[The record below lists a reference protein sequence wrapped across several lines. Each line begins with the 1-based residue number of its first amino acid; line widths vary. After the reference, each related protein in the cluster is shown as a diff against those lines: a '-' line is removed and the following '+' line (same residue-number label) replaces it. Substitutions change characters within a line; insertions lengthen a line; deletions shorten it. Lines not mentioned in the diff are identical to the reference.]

1 MDFKNPFEA
10 HRNVG
15 IPLVGVTYSD
25 QTFQGDDLT
34 LVTFSKCVFT
44 RVRLE
49 QVTFH
54 QTMFIEC
61 QFDDCVLHDCQMSY
75 AQWVKC
81 TGSGLEIS
89 GGAINDLLF
98 SEDKFD
104 QLVFGQS
111 SHQTVFNDTTVKR
124 VAFNGAGCSQDQI
137 LMSNCDFAEVLA
149 ENADWKNASI
159 VEIDLNTWSLD
170 NAKMEACNFIQAKA
184 SGFDFSSVRL
194 KKCNLYKS
202 DLQKAKIRWA
212 EESIFAECNLEEVD
226 CVGAHLKG
234 VLCSKASAP
243 HGRFDQANL
252 EGALF
257 AKAILTGASFAGA
270 EATHSVWSDADLTDA
285 NLEGI
290 NAYRG
295 CFRNTILDGANV
307 TNARLVE
314 ADLHGVTA
322 TLEDADIRDA
332 RGTVEWRAEIE
343 KKAKEPVPDDVDAGE
358 AKV

>member
-1 MDFKNPFEA
+1 MDYKNPFDA

-15 IPLVGVTYSD
+15 IPIVAATYSD
-25 QTFQGDDLT
+25 QTFQNDDLT

-44 RVRLE
+44 KVRLE
-49 QVTFH
+49 QMNCH
-54 QTMFIEC
+54 QTMFVEC
-61 QFDDCVLHDCQMSY
+61 RFDDCVLNDCQMNY
-75 AQWVKC
+75 VQWVKC

-89 GGAINDLLF
+89 GGSVSDLLF

-104 QLVFGQS
+104 RLTFNQS
-111 SHQTVFNDTTVKR
+111 GYQMVFNDTTVKR
-124 VAFNGAGCSQDQI
+124 VAFNGAGCNQDQMLI
-137 LMSNCDFAEVLA
+137 SNCDFAEVLA
-149 ENADWKNASI
+149 ENANWKSSSI
-159 VEIDLNTWSLD
+159 VEIDLRTWSLA

-184 SGFDFSSVRL
+184 SEFDFSSVRL

-202 DLQKAKIRWA
+202 DLRKAKIRWA
-212 EESIFAECNLEEVD
+212 EESIFAECNLEAVD

-234 VLCSKASAP
+234 ALLSKASAP
-243 HGRFDQANL
+243 QGRFDQANL

-257 AKAILTGASFAGA
+257 PKAILTGASFMSA
-270 EATHSVWSDADLTDA
+270 EATHSVWSDADMTDA
-285 NLEGI
+285 NLEGL

-322 TLEDADIRDA
+322 TLEDADTRDA

-343 KKAKEPVPDDVDAGE
+343 KE
-358 AKV
+358 AKQPTPADADAATA